1 MVGYGK
7 QHIVAPYFSFLQV
20 HMCTEV
26 QPTMIH
32 KEKMATVSN
41 TLTNVSNIPLSLSTV
56 LTVHE

>member
-7 QHIVAPYFSFLQV
+7 QQIVAPHFYFLPV
-20 HMCTEV
+20 HMCTKV
-26 QPTMIH
+26 QPTMID

-41 TLTNVSNIPLSLSTV
+41 TLTNVSNILLLLSTV